1 MASSPGRKHQGM
13 SKRKIATDL
22 LKIRGV
28 NPELE
33 KQLWGKPFY
42 ELSVRRLLAGWNIED
57 VLNGE
62 KTYEVND
69 GINQCECGS
78 RKVLD
83 RSMQTRSA
91 DEAMTHFFYC
101 TICKKSWKT

>member
-1 MASSPGRKHQGM
+1 M

-22 LKIRGV
+22 LQIRGID
-28 NPELE
+28 PALE
-33 KQLWGKPFY
+33 QQVWGKPYY
-42 ELSVRRLLAGWNIED
+42 ELSIRRLLAGWSIED
-57 VLNGE
+57 VLQGE
-62 KTYEVND
+62 KSYKISD

-91 DEAMTHFFYC
+91 DEGMTHFFYC

>member
-1 MASSPGRKHQGM
+1 MASFPCTKHAGM

-22 LKIRGV
+22 LTIRGI

-33 KQLWGKPFY
+33 KQVWGKPFY
-42 ELSVRRLLAGWNIED
+42 ELSVRRLLAGWSIED

-62 KTYEVND
+62 KSYEISD
-69 GINQCECGS
+69 GINKCECGS

-91 DEAMTHFFYC
+91 DEGMTHFFLLHYM
-101 TICKKSWKT
+101 